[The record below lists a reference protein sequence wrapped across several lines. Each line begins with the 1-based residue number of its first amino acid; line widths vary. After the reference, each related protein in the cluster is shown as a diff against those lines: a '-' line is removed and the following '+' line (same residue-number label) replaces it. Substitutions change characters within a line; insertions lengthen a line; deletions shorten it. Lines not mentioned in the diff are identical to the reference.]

1 MNDGSS
7 ALGCRSGQSCLDVL
21 LAEGYRVR
29 LREMRRE
36 SESSVCCMG
45 FRLNLGATYS
55 LSFSN

>member
-29 LREMRRE
+29 LREMGRE
-36 SESSVCCMG
+36 SESSVCRMG
-45 FRLNLGATYS
+45 FRLNVGAAYS
-55 LSFSN
+55 LLFSN

>member
-1 MNDGSS
+1 MNDGSC

-36 SESSVCCMG
+36 SESSVCRMG